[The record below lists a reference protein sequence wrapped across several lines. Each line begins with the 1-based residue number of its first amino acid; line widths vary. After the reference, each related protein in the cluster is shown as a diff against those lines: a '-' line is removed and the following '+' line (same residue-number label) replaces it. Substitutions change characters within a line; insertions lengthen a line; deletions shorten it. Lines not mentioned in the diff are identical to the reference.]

1 MLFARWYVLLYSNV
15 MSEMVPVALAD
26 QVPPSMEKPPPQKR
40 GKKPVGLT
48 GESRKTTSASLSKL
62 IIEALS
68 ISQDRAGMSVVALKK
83 ALAAVGYDVEK
94 NNSRIKLGLKSLVSK
109 GILVQTRGTG
119 ASGSFKLSKKV
130 AAEPTKGKVKKPV
143 STKTKKQVLAGDSKS
158 PQKAKTNKKARTPRK
173 TMAEKAGSSGRKA
186 KGAKGKQQRQSP
198 AKARAGKPKAGNSKL
213 IQLKTN
219 PRKATT
225 KK

>member
-1 MLFARWYVLLYSNV
+1 

-26 QVPPSMEKPPPQKR
+26 RVLPSMEKPPPQKR

-48 GESRKTTSASLSKL
+48 GESRKTTNASLSKL

-68 ISQDRAGMSVVALKK
+68 ISQERAGISVVALKK

-94 NNSRIKLGLKSLVSK
+94 NNSRIKLGLKRLVSK

-130 AAEPTKGKVKKPV
+130 AAEPTQGKVKKPA
-143 STKTKKQVLAGDSKS
+143 STKTKKQVLAGESKS
-158 PQKAKTNKKARTPRK
+158 PQKAKTKKRAKTPRI
-173 TMAEKAGSSGRKA
+173 TMAEKAGTSDRKV

-198 AKARAGKPKAGNSKL
+198 AKTRAGKPKAGNSKL
-213 IQLKTN
+213 TQQKTN

>member
-1 MLFARWYVLLYSNV
+1 MLFARWYVLLYCIV
-15 MSEMVPVALAD
+15 MPEMVPVALAD
-26 QVPPSMEKPPPQKR
+26 RVPPSMEKPPPQKT

-68 ISQDRAGMSVVALKK
+68 ISQERAGMSVVALKK

-130 AAEPTKGKVKKPV
+130 AAEPKGKVKKPA
-143 STKTKKQVLAGDSKS
+143 STKMKKHVLAGDSKS
-158 PQKAKTNKKARTPRK
+158 LQKAKTNKRAKTPRT

-213 IQLKTN
+213 TQLKTN

>member
-1 MLFARWYVLLYSNV
+1 
-15 MSEMVPVALAD
+15 MSEMVRAALAD
-26 QVPPSMEKPPPQKR
+26 SVPPSIEKRPPKKR
-40 GKKPVGLT
+40 GKKPVGLK
-48 GESRKTTSASLSKL
+48 GESHKTTSASLSKL

-68 ISQDRAGMSVVALKK
+68 ISQERAGMSLAALKK

-130 AAEPTKGKVKKPV
+130 ATEPTKGKVKKPA
-143 STKTKKQVLAGDSKS
+143 STKTKKRVLARDSKA
-158 PQKAKTNKKARTPRK
+158 PQKAKTNKRAKTPRT
-173 TMAEKAGSSGRKA
+173 TMAEKAGKSGRKA
-186 KGAKGKQQRQSP
+186 KGAKGKQQQESP

-213 IQLKTN
+213 TQSKSN